1 MNPKSLCLSKSPCQ
15 GKPETHSSQMLWVHK
30 SLQVGMLR
38 QAKQEAMSPQ
48 GDTERYSLNSHNVF
62 HTSTFCIFTCISL
75 THSQQ
80 GDYPGWAWLNHQPSQ
95 TLHPPAQI
103 EASGEV
109 RLSGEGASD
118 SLPDWRSVKAFIG
131 VSKTHHDILEKVWA
145 RIGIGGLWAAVRGAD
160 EWLPFGP
167 VAAFP
172 SPETMG
178 TRTNPSKH
186 LMQQR
191 KE

>member
-1 MNPKSLCLSKSPCQ
+1 
-15 GKPETHSSQMLWVHK
+15 
-30 SLQVGMLR
+30 MLR
-38 QAKQEAMSPQ
+38 EEKQEAMSPQ

-62 HTSTFCIFTCISL
+62 RESTFCIFTCISL
-75 THSQQ
+75 TQSQQ
-80 GDYPGWAWLNHQPSQ
+80 GNYPGWAWFNHQPSQ

-103 EASGEV
+103 EASEEV

-131 VSKTHHDILEKVWA
+131 VSKTHHDILEKVWE
-145 RIGIGGLWAAVRGAD
+145 RIGIGLWATVRGAD

-167 VAAFP
+167 VATFP

-178 TRTNPSKH
+178 LAQTSPSI
-186 LMQQR
+186 
-191 KE
+191 